1 MLTLT
6 VSHRTRYT
14 YSAPVRFGSHRLMLR
29 PRDSHDLRLLAA
41 HLSISPPARLSYSH
55 DVFGNSVAV
64 AEFEEPGAVLNIDSA
79 IEIEHYGI
87 DGPSLPMAEF
97 ARHVPFRYPASELPD
112 LARVIEPQYDDPNG
126 RVLDWARAVLAPLS
140 RSGPPLTLDVV
151 QILAEEIRRQFT
163 YTARD
168 EEGTQSP
175 IVTLETG
182 SGSCRD
188 FALLLMEVARGL
200 GMAARFVTG
209 YLYDPAVD
217 GGDQVNGAGAT
228 HAWTQIYLPGP
239 GWVEIDPTNGLM
251 GGRNLIRVAV
261 ARDPTQAVPI
271 SGSFDGSMGQALG
284 LDVEVTVA
292 LKRDTMQAPAA

>member
-1 MLTLT
+1 MARP
-6 VSHRTRYT
+6 VSVTRCVGVLSQGT
-14 YSAPVRFGSHRLMLR
+14 NAEIAIAEIVIAI
-29 PRDSHDLRLLAA
+29 AA
-41 HLSISPPARLSYSH
+41 
-55 DVFGNSVAV
+55 
-64 AEFEEPGAVLNIDSA
+64 
-79 IEIEHYGI
+79 
-87 DGPSLPMAEF
+87 MAT
-97 ARHVPFRYPASELPD
+97 
-112 LARVIEPQYDDPNG
+112 G
-126 RVLDWARAVLAPLS
+126 
-140 RSGPPLTLDVV
+140 
-151 QILAEEIRRQFT
+151 
-163 YTARD
+163 
-168 EEGTQSP
+168 
-175 IVTLETG
+175 ETG